1 MYLRRFEFFTAFY
14 GAGLV
19 FCAYFSLDA
28 ENLVVPL
35 SEQGGY
41 ECLVHL
47 REPPFSVP
55 AVRDGD
61 NRVVCSPFA
70 YVPLLSQLL
79 LQWLLYASV
88 TSLIYAVYAERSV
101 ARMLRG

>member
-1 MYLRRFEFFTAFY
+1 M
-14 GAGLV
+14 

-70 YVPLLSQLL
+70 YVSQLF
-79 LQWLLYASV
+79 LQWLLYASM